1 MFDIEYLVCVEV
13 VLVVV
18 ECIVDVVNDGDYDI
32 DLECNGSVLMLMF
45 ENGLKII
52 VNLQLLMKEVWI
64 VVKVGG
70 FYYCFIDGE
79 WCDMCMGIEFFL
91 VFIDYVIQQV
101 GLLIMF
107 SV

>member
-52 VNLQLLMKEVWI
+52 VNL
-64 VVKVGG
+64 
-70 FYYCFIDGE
+70 
-79 WCDMCMGIEFFL
+79 
-91 VFIDYVIQQV
+91 
-101 GLLIMF
+101 
-107 SV
+107 